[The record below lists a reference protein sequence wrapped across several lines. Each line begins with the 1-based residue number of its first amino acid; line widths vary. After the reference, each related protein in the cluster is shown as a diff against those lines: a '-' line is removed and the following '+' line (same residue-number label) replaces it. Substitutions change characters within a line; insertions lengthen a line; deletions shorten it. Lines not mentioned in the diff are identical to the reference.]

1 MLTTEQYQHYQA
13 FGFVTLRNVFNPHE
27 LVKIN
32 KEFESGLKTA
42 YHHMPFD
49 GTTRHWVTMMGQS
62 RPCFAELLEDPRLCD
77 VAEQLYGD
85 DVLGIATD
93 ANRYVGNTKWH
104 PDTHSIHQY
113 GVKFAFYLQP
123 VGPNTGALRVI
134 PGSHRNPYHNTLKQV
149 IPDLN
154 MSIENVPSHIC
165 DSEPGDIVAFDLRL
179 WHSSYGGSSDRH
191 MCTCVY
197 YNNPRTREEIES
209 TRFQGANMSKTTA
222 QYHRPND
229 PLIDPTWFSNTEG
242 NPKRKRWLERLYELG
257 YFQDAK
263 SNNL

>member
-1 MLTTEQYQHYQA
+1 M
-13 FGFVTLRNVFNPHE
+13 
-27 LVKIN
+27 
-32 KEFESGLKTA
+32 
-42 YHHMPFD
+42 
-49 GTTRHWVTMMGQS
+49 
-62 RPCFAELLEDPRLCD
+62 
-77 VAEQLYGD
+77 
-85 DVLGIATD
+85 
-93 ANRYVGNTKWH
+93 
-104 PDTHSIHQY
+104 
-113 GVKFAFYLQP
+113 
-123 VGPNTGALRVI
+123 
-134 PGSHRNPYHNTLKQV
+134 PYH
-149 IPDLN
+149 IF
-154 MSIENVPSHIC
+154 